1 MTTSTHRGR
10 GGNPPKEH
18 QFQKGRSG
26 NPWGRPKRDR
36 SKRLPDLVRKYL
48 DEKVTLKI
56 NDERRT
62 MSMLDAGLAR
72 FANDF
77 VTGTAANRR
86 RQLEWLL
93 KTGLLD
99 IVAGPTLPP
108 AAAIEKFVNELAE
121 EARRMQEEDREGPTS
136 RPGEPSSD

>member
-1 MTTSTHRGR
+1 MDFNWASNGLQL
-10 GGNPPKEH
+10 G
-18 QFQKGRSG
+18 F
-26 NPWGRPKRDR
+26 KRC
-36 SKRLPDLVRKYL
+36 SNGV
-48 DEKVTLKI
+48 
-56 NDERRT
+56 
-62 MSMLDAGLAR
+62 DAGLAR